1 MWPNKVIVRIEGGLG
16 NQLFQYAAARSLADR
31 IGSELALDLR
41 GLAVNGDRKF
51 QLNLYQIRAE
61 IANEGELSLLPDPRK
76 SRVGRLHSYLSHRL
90 PLIFSHPVFWPRDFS
105 FDENF
110 YKIERPVYMVGY
122 WQSEKY
128 FVWNKNNLKKDFCL
142 KSLDPVI
149 ITIAN
154 EIQRVNSIS
163 LHVRRGDYLSN
174 DSANKFHGLCGLY
187 YYEKAINEIRKRVV
201 DPKLFIFSD
210 DLAWARENIKT
221 DIPISFVDVATI
233 ENGYLDLELMRLC
246 KHHIIANS
254 SFSWWGAWLGESKDQ
269 TVYAPSPW
277 FADSETN
284 SDDIVPA
291 HWIRL

>member
-31 IGSELALDLR
+31 IGSELALDIR
-41 GLAVNGDRKF
+41 GLSVNEGRKF
-51 QLNLYQIRAE
+51 QLDLYQIRAE

-76 SRVGRLHSYLSHRL
+76 SRVGRLQSYLSHRL

-110 YKIERPVYMVGY
+110 YKIESPVYMVGY

-128 FVWNKNNLKKDFCL
+128 FVWNKNNLKKDFRL
-142 KSLDPVI
+142 KSLNPI
-149 ITIAN
+149 IIPIAN
-154 EIQRVNSIS
+154 EIQKVNSIS

-174 DSANKFHGLCGLY
+174 ESANKIHGLCSLY
-187 YYEKAINEIRKRVV
+187 YYEKAIHEIRKRVAE
-201 DPKLFIFSD
+201 PKLFIFSD

-254 SFSWWGAWLGESKDQ
+254 SFSWWGAWLGESKGQ
-269 TVYAPSPW
+269 TVYAPSAW

-284 SDDIVPA
+284 SVDIVPA